1 MVHRLDLVSITKE
14 QMKNAK
20 KQRRTAKL
28 PIYLCAEI
36 FRSQKAIP
44 QEAEDVIRLS
54 QIMRYIGRVSYRVS
68 ELSGKTGE

>member
-1 MVHRLDLVSITKE
+1 MQRN
-14 QMKNAK
+14 NAA
-20 KQRRTAKL
+20 TAKL
-28 PIYLCAEI
+28 PIILIYLCAEI

-54 QIMRYIGRVSYRVS
+54 QIMRYIGRASYRVS